1 MSIYGIKIKNIE
13 ASTLFEYNNGVRDHY
28 EYKDAMFS
36 NSLFS
41 KYLIE
46 NGLKIW
52 KEDST
57 RDIICLEF
65 NFGSRSFIDEVT
77 HLKKLAEQARIE
89 YKIAKSQ
96 GYKTQIIK
104 KRNKRKKYH
113 SYIKKLR
120 NKKKAM
126 KSILKKKFE
135 RFYMKMVFMSN
146 I

>member
-104 KRNKRKKYH
+104 KRNKRKKISQLYKEAQKH
-113 SYIKKLR
+113 KE
-120 NKKKAM
+120 
-126 KSILKKKFE
+126 SIFLPG
-135 RFYMKMVFMSN
+135 YLS
-146 I
+146 